1 MAEPNLIYKVSV
13 LSLLDKSQDPLSNA
27 QIVQLFLDKE
37 YTDYFTIQQVIGELL
52 DSKLIS
58 ADTLHNHTTYS
69 LTDEGLTTYKLMQ
82 DKLTPGIAAD
92 ITDYLTKN
100 KFEIKESTNLSA
112 YYDKSPDGGYIAHC
126 KYTSGGNTIL
136 DLHMRASNQAQADT
150 ICNNWKA
157 RYEDIYFNLI
167 DTLIQ

>member
-13 LSLLDKSQDPLSNA
+13 LGLLNESQEALSNA
-27 QIVQLFLDKE
+27 QIVQLFIDKE
-37 YTDYFTIQQVIGELL
+37 YTDYFTIQQVIGELI
-52 DSKLIS
+52 DSNLIVG
-58 ADTLHNHTTYS
+58 DTIHNNTTYS
-69 LTDEGLTTYKLMQ
+69 LSDEGLTTYKLMQ
-82 DKLTPGIAAD
+82 DKLTPGIRED
-92 ITDYLTKN
+92 IADYLAQN
-100 KFEIKESTNLSA
+100 KLAIEENNSLTA

-126 KYTSGGNTIL
+126 KYTSGGNTVL

-157 RYEDIYFNLI
+157 RYEDIYFHLI